1 MEKIF
6 WEILA
11 ASALVITME
20 QFFSAFLKKKIVGW
34 KYTGMWIFFFLYHM
48 SIMGL
53 VKGYLATMTGNVIAL
68 AIICWF
74 SYQTTFA
81 INIMM
86 ILLAISLSG
95 ISEGVIAIFILL
107 VQGDLTGNLYLYS
120 VMGKI
125 VFWICIRILCL
136 LCKGKVEG
144 VQKKGYGIFLII
156 IANVNIWVLV
166 GNLTLSIHAEGDLV
180 KIWSGIITF
189 MLLLVDMIALKLY
202 LIYQEKVE
210 EKSMKQLYAEQVRM
224 YDEELH
230 EKQKT
235 IDGVRRTRHDIKNHM
250 IYLQELLAENPDE
263 AKKFLK
269 EYLGEN
275 IDNKSELSKSGNLAV
290 DALINYKNIIARE
303 KGITIHLESRIPA
316 ELPYESTDLSII
328 LGNLLDNAME
338 ATEKLENEKDIF
350 VSLLYQK
357 EKMLIKVQNPYT
369 GDLKKDRA
377 GNYISEKKDREN
389 HGIGLKSVRK
399 VVEKY
404 EGVMEIHTEDQT
416 FEVYVIL

>member
-53 VKGYLATMTGNVIAL
+53 VKGPLATMTGNVIAL

-156 IANVNIWVLV
+156 IANVNIWVLI
-166 GNLTLSIHAEGDLV
+166 GNLTISIHAEGDLV

-235 IDGVRRTRHDIKNHM
+235 
-250 IYLQELLAENPDE
+250 
-263 AKKFLK
+263 
-269 EYLGEN
+269 
-275 IDNKSELSKSGNLAV
+275 
-290 DALINYKNIIARE
+290 
-303 KGITIHLESRIPA
+303 
-316 ELPYESTDLSII
+316 
-328 LGNLLDNAME
+328 
-338 ATEKLENEKDIF
+338 
-350 VSLLYQK
+350 
-357 EKMLIKVQNPYT
+357 
-369 GDLKKDRA
+369 DR
-377 GNYISEKKDREN
+377 
-389 HGIGLKSVRK
+389 KSV
-399 VVEKY
+399 V
-404 EGVMEIHTEDQT
+404 
-416 FEVYVIL
+416 

>member
-136 LCKGKVEG
+136 LCKGK
-144 VQKKGYGIFLII
+144 
-156 IANVNIWVLV
+156 
-166 GNLTLSIHAEGDLV
+166 
-180 KIWSGIITF
+180 
-189 MLLLVDMIALKLY
+189 
-202 LIYQEKVE
+202 
-210 EKSMKQLYAEQVRM
+210 R
-224 YDEELH
+224 
-230 EKQKT
+230 
-235 IDGVRRTRHDIKNHM
+235 
-250 IYLQELLAENPDE
+250 
-263 AKKFLK
+263 
-269 EYLGEN
+269 
-275 IDNKSELSKSGNLAV
+275 
-290 DALINYKNIIARE
+290 
-303 KGITIHLESRIPA
+303 
-316 ELPYESTDLSII
+316 
-328 LGNLLDNAME
+328 
-338 ATEKLENEKDIF
+338 
-350 VSLLYQK
+350 
-357 EKMLIKVQNPYT
+357 
-369 GDLKKDRA
+369 
-377 GNYISEKKDREN
+377 
-389 HGIGLKSVRK
+389 
-399 VVEKY
+399 
-404 EGVMEIHTEDQT
+404 
-416 FEVYVIL
+416 